1 MSDPRPTVV
10 PVSETTESAQVPADA
25 AHRHA
30 DLTQIITD
38 AQFRYYVLDAPTMT
52 DGEFDLLLRELEA
65 LEEQYP
71 SLRTPQSPTQRVGG
85 GFATEFAAVQHTE
98 RMLSLD
104 NVFSADELSGWL
116 ARTQRDAGGEVG
128 WLTELKID
136 GLAVNLTYERGRLV
150 RAATRGD
157 GRMGED
163 VTLNVRTINAVPGRL
178 RDDGAHDVPE
188 FVEIR
193 GEVFFP
199 LEGFEELNATLV
211 AAGKPPF
218 ANPRNSAAG
227 SLRQKDPRITA
238 SRPLTMLCHG
248 IGARVGFEITRQS
261 QAYDRLRSWGLPIS
275 EHNRVVH
282 SEQQIA
288 DRIAYWAE
296 HRHDLSHDIDG
307 LVIKVDEVA
316 AQRRLGSTSRAPR
329 WAIAYKYPPEEATTL
344 LRDIQV
350 NVGRTGRVTPFAVLE
365 PVLIAGSTVGMA
377 TLHNRDEV
385 ARKGVKIGDT
395 VVVRKAGDVIPEIL
409 GPVVELREG
418 RELREFVMPTHCPE
432 GGTALA
438 PAREGDVD
446 IRCPNNRSCPAQ
458 LRERV
463 FHLAGRGAFDIE
475 GMGYEAA
482 TALLQ
487 AGAITDE
494 GDVFTLTEERL
505 LTVPL
510 FTTKAGGLSAN
521 GRKLLQNL
529 QRQKAQP
536 LWRVLV
542 ALSLRHVGPTA
553 ARALARQFG
562 SVEAIRGASRDELAA
577 AEGVGPTIADAV
589 IEWFAV
595 DWHDQIVDKWA
606 AAGVRMADEI
616 VDRPEQTLAGSSVVV
631 TGGLETFSRDEAKA
645 ALLVRGAK
653 AAGSVSSRT
662 AFVVVGENPGTK
674 YDKALSLGVPIL
686 DEAGFRVLLEQG
698 PDAARKVATNAPG
711 SDESAETGELPS

>member
-1 MSDPRPTVV
+1 M
-10 PVSETTESAQVPADA
+10 SETADSLPATAELPAIGVPADA

-30 DLTQIITD
+30 ELTRIVSD
-38 AQFRYYVLDAPTMT
+38 AQFRYYVLDAPTMS
-52 DGEFDLLLRELEA
+52 DGEFDELLRELYA
-65 LEEQYP
+65 LEERYA
-71 SLRTPQSPTQRVGG
+71 SLRTPESPTQRVGG
-85 GFATEFAAVQHTE
+85 GFATEFAAVEHTE

-116 ARTQRDAGGEVG
+116 ARTQRDAGGEVS

-136 GLAVNLTYERGRLV
+136 GLAVNLSYERGRLV

-157 GRMGED
+157 GRVGED
-163 VTLNVRTINAVPGRL
+163 VTLNVRTIRAVPERL

-199 LEGFEELNATLV
+199 LEGFEELNAALV
-211 AAGKPPF
+211 AAGKAPF

-248 IGARVGFEITRQS
+248 IGARVGFEIIRQS

-282 SEQQIA
+282 SDREII

-316 AQRRLGSTSRAPR
+316 VQRRLGSTSRAPR

-377 TLHNRDEV
+377 TLHNQDEV
-385 ARKGVKIGDT
+385 VRKGVKIGDT

-409 GPVVELREG
+409 GPVADLREG

-432 GGTALA
+432 CGTALA
-438 PAREGDVD
+438 PAKEGDVD
-446 IRCPNNRSCPAQ
+446 IRCPNARSCPAQ

-494 GDVFTLTEERL
+494 GDIFELTPERL

-510 FTTKAGGLSAN
+510 FVTKAGTLSAN

-529 QRQKAQP
+529 QTRKAQP

-542 ALSLRHVGPTA
+542 ALSVRHVGPTA
-553 ARALARQFG
+553 ARALAQQFG
-562 SVEAIRGASRDELAA
+562 SVRAIRAASREELAA
-577 AEGVGPTIADAV
+577 AEGVGPIIADAV
-589 IEWFAV
+589 IEWFTV
-595 DWHDQIVDKWA
+595 DWHEQIVDKWA
-606 AAGVRMADEI
+606 AAGVRMADE
-616 VDRPEQTLAGSSVVV
+616 VTDRPEQTLAGLSVVV
-631 TGGLETFSRDEAKA
+631 TGGLEGFSRDEAKA
-645 ALLVRGAK
+645 QLLGRGAK
-653 AAGSVSSRT
+653 AAASVSSKT
-662 AFVVVGENPGTK
+662 AFVVVGDNPGSK
-674 YDKALSLGVPIL
+674 YDKALSLKVPIL
-686 DEAGFRVLLEQG
+686 DEAGFRVLLDRG
-698 PDAARKVATNAPG
+698 PDEARKVATNAPAPAP
-711 SDESAETGELPS
+711 EPEPE